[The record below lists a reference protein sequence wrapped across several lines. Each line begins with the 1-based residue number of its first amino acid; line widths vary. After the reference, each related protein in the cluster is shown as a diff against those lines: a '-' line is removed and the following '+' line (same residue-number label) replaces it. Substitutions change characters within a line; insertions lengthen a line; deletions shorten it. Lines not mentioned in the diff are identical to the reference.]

1 VKTKIQKLFI
11 ALAISAGINHVA
23 AQGIG
28 TIWTAQNSG
37 SRNWSSVASSADGI
51 KLVAV
56 DFGYIGSRGQIY
68 TSTDSGVTWT
78 AQNNAPAAAW
88 QSVASSADGT
98 KLVAVEYYNL
108 QIYTSADSGATWTA
122 QNSGSRF
129 WTSVASSADGT
140 KLVAGV
146 QGGQLYTST
155 ALTGGNIL
163 KVLWPYPATEWTLQQ
178 NADLTTTNWSPS
190 SGVSNDGTNNF
201 ITIPSPTGNLFF
213 RLSNP

>member
-1 VKTKIQKLFI
+1 MKTKIQKLFI

-68 TSTDSGVTWT
+68 TSNDSGVTWT

-88 QSVASSADGT
+88 Q
-98 KLVAVEYYNL
+98 
-108 QIYTSADSGATWTA
+108 
-122 QNSGSRF
+122 
-129 WTSVASSADGT
+129 SVASSADGT